1 MKQLFTLIMTL
12 VWGLTINAQCVI
24 TGQVTD
30 ENGEALI
37 GANVSIPNTNYGTSS
52 NTNGI
57 YTLDGL
63 APGKYTVEVTYVGFE
78 RAKRITSVVA
88 DSPKTIMHIQL
99 ERSAANLDELT
110 VSATRV
116 GDKDPFAYQNVTKE
130 ALEANNLGQDVPFLL
145 KWTPSVVVT
154 SDAGTGIGY
163 TGIRIRGTDPTR
175 INVTINGIPYN
186 DSESQGTFWVNLP
199 DFVSSTDD
207 IQVTRGAGASTNG
220 AGAFGGSI
228 NLNTSKVK
236 EKAYGQIG
244 LSSGSFGTQKAN
256 VQFGSGLLSGKFTLD
271 GRLSHIESD
280 GYIDRG
286 SADLNAYYLSAAYLG
301 EKSSLRFNVFSGHEV
316 TYQAWNGV
324 PESLLETNRTFN
336 SGGTERAGEPHDNEV
351 DDYTQNHLQLI
362 YNTQINKN
370 LSLNLAGH
378 FTKGFGFFEQYKA
391 GEDFSDYG
399 LKELFVE
406 SVTFPEGT
414 PSEVIEAYHQDLG
427 ASAIALQDE
436 PNTYSYIINSTDLI
450 RRRWLD
456 NDFYGVVYGLNYITN
471 DNKTQLTF
479 GGAANQY
486 LGRHFG
492 EVIWARNASNTEQ
505 DHIYYDND
513 ATKRDV
519 NAYLKLN
526 TELFRDFYA
535 YGDIQFRQVNYAFT
549 GFDDELNV
557 LDDEVSLG
565 FLNPKVGVLYQLDR
579 GKKVYASF
587 AVANKEPNRND
598 YTENPISVRPI
609 HETLYD
615 TEFGAEIASEK
626 YMLGAN
632 AYYMSYKNQ
641 LVLSGQIN
649 DVGEYSRINVPESYR
664 AGIELMGAYQLTKG
678 FTANA
683 NATLSN
689 NKVRAFTEYI
699 DTYDAD
705 FNWLAQEPIERVDT
719 DLAFSPNFIGSVG
732 LKYDVFASK
741 IKSKHGLTIDLSGKY
756 VGLQY
761 LDNSSDA
768 AAVINPYGYVDLG
781 LRYAFRPQRIKEIG
795 VKLLVRNLT
804 NNLYETNGY
813 TYRYAV
819 DGAVTADNW
828 YYPQAGINYLLG
840 LEVKF

>member
-207 IQVTRGAGASTNG
+207 IQVTRGAGASTN
-220 AGAFGGSI
+220 
-228 NLNTSKVK
+228 V
-236 EKAYGQIG
+236 
-244 LSSGSFGTQKAN
+244 
-256 VQFGSGLLSGKFTLD
+256 D

-427 ASAIALQDE
+427 ALH
-436 PNTYSYIINSTDLI
+436 L
-450 RRRWLD
+450 
-456 NDFYGVVYGLNYITN
+456 V
-471 DNKTQLTF
+471 
-479 GGAANQY
+479 
-486 LGRHFG
+486 
-492 EVIWARNASNTEQ
+492 EQ
-505 DHIYYDND
+505 
-513 ATKRDV
+513 
-519 NAYLKLN
+519 
-526 TELFRDFYA
+526 
-535 YGDIQFRQVNYAFT
+535 
-549 GFDDELNV
+549 
-557 LDDEVSLG
+557 
-565 FLNPKVGVLYQLDR
+565 
-579 GKKVYASF
+579 
-587 AVANKEPNRND
+587 
-598 YTENPISVRPI
+598 
-609 HETLYD
+609 
-615 TEFGAEIASEK
+615 
-626 YMLGAN
+626 
-632 AYYMSYKNQ
+632 
-641 LVLSGQIN
+641 
-649 DVGEYSRINVPESYR
+649 RINIWV
-664 AGIELMGAYQLTKG
+664 
-678 FTANA
+678 
-683 NATLSN
+683 ATL
-689 NKVRAFTEYI
+689 
-699 DTYDAD
+699 
-705 FNWLAQEPIERVDT
+705 
-719 DLAFSPNFIGSVG
+719 
-732 LKYDVFASK
+732 
-741 IKSKHGLTIDLSGKY
+741 GK
-756 VGLQY
+756 
-761 LDNSSDA
+761 
-768 AAVINPYGYVDLG
+768 
-781 LRYAFRPQRIKEIG
+781 
-795 VKLLVRNLT
+795 
-804 NNLYETNGY
+804 
-813 TYRYAV
+813 
-819 DGAVTADNW
+819 
-828 YYPQAGINYLLG
+828 
-840 LEVKF
+840 